1 MRATSSSDEQQNNP
15 WQPQHASGR
24 DSVDYHQY
32 LEKIE
37 KFRVNNPKVYNRPLQ
52 KNVPT
57 VSNSKM
63 SSREQFHRQQQQ
75 QQQQHQQQ
83 QQQQQ
88 QNAAVVTLQ
97 APPPGQRLSKSQP
110 RENCDPRERA
120 EVLGLVRSD
129 HRSHSM
135 QHHHNH
141 HPNRPRQHHHPS
153 PNNSDSS
160 SSNKNHDMDYQEYMN
175 IINKVRKTKEFTR
188 VRTEQIR
195 LASMYA
201 QEKKRQ
207 EEIKLEEQRLR
218 KEREKIEKER
228 EEAERRPSL
237 VAARVGPGGASLTD
251 SNRSSFQGCYSVLLI
266 LVVDLRSSSTS

>member
-1 MRATSSSDEQQNNP
+1 MQ
-15 WQPQHASGR
+15 
-24 DSVDYHQY
+24 
-32 LEKIE
+32 
-37 KFRVNNPKVYNRPLQ
+37 
-52 KNVPT
+52 
-57 VSNSKM
+57 
-63 SSREQFHRQQQQ
+63 
-75 QQQQHQQQ
+75 
-83 QQQQQ
+83 
-88 QNAAVVTLQ
+88 
-97 APPPGQRLSKSQP
+97 QRLSKSQP

-135 QHHHNH
+135 QHHHH
-141 HPNRPRQHHHPS
+141 GHPNRPRHQQHHHPS

-207 EEIKLEEQRLR
+207 EEIKLEERRLR
-218 KEREKIEKER
+218 EEREKIEKER
-228 EEAERRPSL
+228 EEAKRRPSV

-251 SNRSSFQGCYSVLLI
+251 SNRSSFQVRFTLFSTPIRIFDARHVKFCKSALS
-266 LVVDLRSSSTS
+266 LVR

>member
-1 MRATSSSDEQQNNP
+1 MQ
-15 WQPQHASGR
+15 
-24 DSVDYHQY
+24 
-32 LEKIE
+32 
-37 KFRVNNPKVYNRPLQ
+37 
-52 KNVPT
+52 
-57 VSNSKM
+57 
-63 SSREQFHRQQQQ
+63 
-75 QQQQHQQQ
+75 
-83 QQQQQ
+83 
-88 QNAAVVTLQ
+88 
-97 APPPGQRLSKSQP
+97 QRLSKSQP

-135 QHHHNH
+135 QHHHH
-141 HPNRPRQHHHPS
+141 SHPNRPRHQQHHHPS

-228 EEAERRPSL
+228 EEAKRRPSV

-251 SNRSSFQGCYSVLLI
+251 SNRSSFQVRLTLF
-266 LVVDLRSSSTS
+266 STPIGIFDSRHVNCKGFL